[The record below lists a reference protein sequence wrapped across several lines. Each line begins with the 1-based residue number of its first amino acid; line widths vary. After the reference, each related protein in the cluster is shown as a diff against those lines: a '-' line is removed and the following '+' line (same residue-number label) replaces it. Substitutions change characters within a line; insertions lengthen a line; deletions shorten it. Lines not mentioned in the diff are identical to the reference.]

1 MKLNSPNLIQFEP
14 KLLVKRRKP
23 KLLVKYVI
31 IIYSALRSAHEM
43 FGDRIKAV
51 PKAKFPA
58 EPGGKNGRAV
68 QNSNSRS

>member
-1 MKLNSPNLIQFEP
+1 MIQTPNLIQFEP
-14 KLLVKRRKP
+14 KLLVKKKRKP

-58 EPGGKNGRAV
+58 EPGGKNGRGV
-68 QNSNSRS
+68 